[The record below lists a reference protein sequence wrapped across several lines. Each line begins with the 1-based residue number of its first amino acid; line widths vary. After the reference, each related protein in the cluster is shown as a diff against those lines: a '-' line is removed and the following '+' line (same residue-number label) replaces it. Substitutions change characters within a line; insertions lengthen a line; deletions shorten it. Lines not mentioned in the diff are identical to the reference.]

1 MQVSADS
8 DWGRFGGRTFI
19 LGIKSAYQSCNR
31 VCNWVARPLFRVR
44 SGPFKQPKYVGEG
57 LEAVRGVPSQ
67 FCTFCEHA
75 SNSLFEYA
83 ENPDFGNRKG
93 GRVANRPPHL
103 TTILLIRCWPGAQAG
118 GRWAALLTTTVC

>member
-1 MQVSADS
+1 LQVSADP
-8 DWGRFGGRTFI
+8 DWGRFGGRPSY
-19 LGIKSAYQSCNR
+19 SAPNLPTR
-31 VCNWVARPLFRVR
+31 AVIVCAIVARPLFRVR

-57 LEAVRGVPSQ
+57 LEPVRGVPSQ

-118 GRWAALLTTTVC
+118 GRWATLLTTTVC